1 MNGADSSEGLSVEF
15 AKERKPPKIVV
26 DRDVVSF
33 AAFPTPKF
41 SPGAANGVFPGKPQ
55 AFNRGMGRGISSRIE
70 KGEHRAGKSLG
81 GIQPKMSV
89 NDGLHAAK
97 GLIVGKVV
105 AEAQRSFFDWRVFAE
120 RHGLRL
126 RLKAEDFVEART
138 IRRRVP
144 AFG

>member
-26 DRDVVSF
+26 DRNVVSF
-33 AAFPTPKF
+33 AAFPAPKF

-55 AFNRGMGRGISSRIE
+55 AFDCGMGRGNSGGIE
-70 KGEHRAGKSLG
+70 KSEHRAGKSFG
-81 GIQPKMSV
+81 GVKPKMSV

-126 RLKAEDFVEART
+126 HLKAEDFVEARA
-138 IRRRVP
+138 V
-144 AFG
+144 